1 MRGSMQSPPLSG
13 QARGAFG
20 AILGIAALLVVS
32 NGAIAAGNP
41 DHYTLGVSDKLSIRV
56 VEWQSAGATFQDW
69 TAVTGSYLVG
79 PEGAISFPFVG
90 EVPAEGKTTAEL
102 AQALSAGLRS
112 TLGLT
117 DPPNVTV
124 EVDTFGPVYVTGD
137 VQASGAYPFAPGMNV
152 IKAISLAGGL
162 RHSPADVPSDANRQL
177 IDLQGTYDVLKDQ
190 RTRLLVQRARLDA
203 VIANQNAL
211 TIPPQIQ
218 DDAETPSLA
227 ATEGA
232 MLKAGQD
239 QIKSQTVALDAQKQ
253 LLNKSIDALAQKRDT
268 ATQQLSL
275 AQDRLQKVQALATN
289 GLAITDRV
297 MTLQSNVAD
306 LQGQL
311 LDIDTADL
319 KAKQDVTVA
328 DNQSAKLVS
337 DAVLQASQD
346 RQDVDG
352 QLAETELKM
361 ATQQKLIQDAL
372 ANGATPTDPSKA
384 TYTYSILRDGTE
396 TPANKVDA
404 LLPGDVV
411 TVSVAMNP

>member
-1 MRGSMQSPPLSG
+1 MQIPSPSSWPYHAG
-13 QARGAFG
+13 KV
-20 AILGIAALLVVS
+20 LLVLAAAGLMFS
-32 NGAIAAGNP
+32 SAIAA
-41 DHYTLGVSDKLSIRV
+41 DSADRYTLGVSDKLSVRV

-69 TAVTGSYLVG
+69 TAVTGTYLVG

-90 EVPAEGKTTAEL
+90 EVQAAGKTTAEL
-102 AQALSAGLRS
+102 SQALSAGLRS

-124 EVDTFGPVYVTGD
+124 EVDAFGPVYVTGD
-137 VQASGAYPFAPGMNV
+137 VQASGAYPFAPGLNV

-162 RHSPADVPSDANRQL
+162 RHSPADVPTDANRQL
-177 IDLQGTYDVLKDQ
+177 IDLQGNYDVLKDQ
-190 RTRLLVQRARLDA
+190 RARLLVERARLDA
-203 VIANQNAL
+203 VIANQDSL
-211 TIPPQIQ
+211 TIPSQIK
-218 DDAETPSLA
+218 DDAGTPALA
-227 ATEGA
+227 ASEAA

-239 QIKSQTVALDAQKQ
+239 QIKAQTVALNSQKQ
-253 LLNKSIDALAQKRDT
+253 LLTKSIDALAQKRDT
-268 ATQQLSL
+268 ATQQLTL
-275 AQDRLQKVQALATN
+275 AQDRLQKVQTLATN

-352 QLAETELKM
+352 QIAQTELKM

-372 ANGATPTDPSKA
+372 ANGATPTDPSKV
-384 TYTYSILRDGTE
+384 TYNFTILRDGTE
-396 TPANKVDA
+396 MPASKVDA
-404 LLPGDVV
+404 VRPGDVV
-411 TVSVAMNP
+411 AVSVVMNP

>member
-1 MRGSMQSPPLSG
+1 MQIPPFSRWSTHACKALLVM
-13 QARGAFG
+13 A
-20 AILGIAALLVVS
+20 AALLGLS
-32 NGAIAAGNP
+32 SASAADNSAR
-41 DHYTLGVSDKLSIRV
+41 YTLGVSDKVSVRV

-90 EVPAEGKTTAEL
+90 EVQAAGKTTAEL
-102 AQALSAGLRS
+102 SQALSGGLRS

-124 EVDTFGPVYVTGD
+124 EVETFGPIYVTGD
-137 VQASGAYPFAPGMNV
+137 VQSSGAYPFAPGMNV

-162 RHSPADVPSDANRQL
+162 RHSPADAPSDANRQM

-190 RTRLLVQRARLDA
+190 RTRLLVERARLDS
-203 VIANQNAL
+203 VIANQAAL
-211 TIPPQIQ
+211 TIPPQIK
-218 DDAETPSLA
+218 DDAETPALVASQ
-227 ATEGA
+227 EA

-239 QIKSQTVALDAQKQ
+239 QIKSQTVALQAQKQ
-253 LLNKSIDALAQKRDT
+253 LLTKSIDALAQKRDT

-275 AQDRLQKVQALATN
+275 AQDRLQKVQTLATN

-306 LQGQL
+306 LEGQL

-346 RQDVDG
+346 RQDVDA
-352 QLAETELKM
+352 QLAQTELKM
-361 ATQQKLIQDAL
+361 TTQQKLIQDAL
-372 ANGATPTDPSKA
+372 ANGAAPTDPGKV
-384 TYTYSILRDGTE
+384 TYTYTILRDGTE
-396 TPANKVDA
+396 IAASKVDA
-404 LLPGDVV
+404 LRPGDVV
-411 TVSVAMNP
+411 TVAVAMNP

>member
-1 MRGSMQSPPLSG
+1 MQIPPFPRWSPHTCK
-13 QARGAFG
+13 
-20 AILGIAALLVVS
+20 ALL
-32 NGAIAAGNP
+32 AIAIVSLALGSATAADNATR
-41 DHYTLGVSDKLSIRV
+41 YTLGVSDKVSVRV

-90 EVPAEGKTTAEL
+90 EVQAAGKTTAEL
-102 AQALSAGLRS
+102 SQALSGGLRS

-124 EVDTFGPVYVTGD
+124 EVETFGPVYVTGD

-162 RHSPADVPSDANRQL
+162 RHSPADAPSDASRQM
-177 IDLQGTYDVLKDQ
+177 IDLQGAYDVLKDQ
-190 RTRLLVQRARLDA
+190 RARLLLQRARLDS
-203 VIANQNAL
+203 VIANRDAL
-211 TIPPQIQ
+211 TIPPQIK
-218 DDAETPSLA
+218 DDAETPALA
-227 ATEGA
+227 ASEGA

-239 QIKSQTVALDAQKQ
+239 QIKSQTIALDAQKQ

-268 ATQQLSL
+268 ATQQLTL
-275 AQDRLQKVQALATN
+275 AQDRLQKVQTLATN

-306 LQGQL
+306 LEGQL

-346 RQDVDG
+346 RQDVDA
-352 QLAETELKM
+352 QLAQTELKM

-372 ANGATPTDPSKA
+372 ANGATPTDPGKV
-384 TYTYSILRDGTE
+384 TYTYTILRDGAE
-396 TPANKVDA
+396 IPASKIDA
-404 LLPGDVV
+404 LRPGDVV
-411 TVSVAMNP
+411 TVTVAMNP

>member
-1 MRGSMQSPPLSG
+1 MRGSMQSSPLSG
-13 QARGAFG
+13 QARGALG
-20 AILGIAALLVVS
+20 ALLGIAALLVVS

-90 EVPAEGKTTAEL
+90 EVPAEGETTAEL

-319 KAKQDVTVA
+319 KAKQDVTIA

-372 ANGATPTDPSKA
+372 ANGAAPTDPTKV

-404 LLPGDVV
+404 LRPGDVV